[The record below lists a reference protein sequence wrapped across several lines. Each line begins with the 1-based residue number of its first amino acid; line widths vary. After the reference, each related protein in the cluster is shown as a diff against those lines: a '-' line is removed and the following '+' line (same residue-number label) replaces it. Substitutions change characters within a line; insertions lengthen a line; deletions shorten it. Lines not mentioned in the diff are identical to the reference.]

1 MNIFFDQAF
10 SAPRD
15 IKDCELC
22 FCFQRNGQ
30 VLANPKPCLVK
41 MSTLN
46 PDFEDHTKARINF
59 TFSQFFKDLEPPMNL
74 IVEMRK
80 FDPAVPNSL
89 KSVAWTIFQ
98 IYDPAGDLNVGKWR
112 LPMYKCP
119 TKLGIDI

>member
-1 MNIFFDQAF
+1 
-10 SAPRD
+10 
-15 IKDCELC
+15 
-22 FCFQRNGQ
+22 
-30 VLANPKPCLVK
+30 
-41 MSTLN
+41 
-46 PDFEDHTKARINF
+46 
-59 TFSQFFKDLEPPMNL
+59 MNL

-119 TKLGIDI
+119 TKLGIEYFRYNQHGYNLDDCHLEP